1 MKVCLGSDHAGV
13 AYKKEIIKLLI
24 SQKINVEDV
33 GAFSTESVYY
43 PDFIHPV
50 ADAVEKKDADFG
62 IVLCGSGNGAAMTAN
77 KHQKIRCALAW
88 DNELSRLARLHNDA
102 NMISIPARF
111 VNLDTAL
118 GIVKTFIFTTFDG
131 ERHQRRID
139 KISKIE

>member
-13 AYKKEIIKLLI
+13 TYKKEIIKLLT

-33 GAFSTESVYY
+33 GTFSTESVDY

-50 ADAVEKKDADFG
+50 AESVEKKDADFG

-88 DNELSRLARLHNDA
+88 NNELSRLARLHNDA

-118 GIVKTFIFTTFDG
+118 EIVKTFISTAFDG
-131 ERHQRRID
+131 ERHQTRIY